1 MQITPSPARLALAA
15 VLTAAGCGGELFEAN
30 RFIDEAV
37 DLEGASA
44 IVLDVPVP
52 VRVTGAAGRT
62 QLTFTGTITVSTS
75 SAARSRA
82 LADALEVRVERDGGA
97 LTAGLQV
104 PGRGGGTPFPE
115 ATLRGIL
122 DVGVPAG
129 LPLQVLQRGGSVE
142 LSGVAADVDI
152 RSVGPVQ
159 VRDAPASTSVRCDNG
174 PVEIQTRAA
183 PGSRTFLGMV
193 AGSEARVILPAA
205 LNARVRAETG
215 DGRIFLSHPRLPP
228 GPADPYDV
236 VAGTALAEV
245 EVSVGRGNIV
255 FLAR

>member
-1 MQITPSPARLALAA
+1 MQIPHLSLAALPLALAA
-15 VLTAAGCGGELFEAN
+15 AACGGELFGAD
-30 RFIDEAV
+30 RFIDASV
-37 DLEGASA
+37 DLEGAGA

-52 VRVTGAAGRT
+52 VRVTGSAGRT
-62 QLTFTGTITVSTS
+62 QLTFTGTITVTTS
-75 SAARSRA
+75 SAARSRT
-82 LADALEVRVERDGGA
+82 LADELEIRVERGGGT

-104 PGRGGGTPFPE
+104 PGRGGGTQFPE

-122 DVGVPAG
+122 DVAVPAG

-159 VRDAPASTSVRCDNG
+159 VLDAPASVSVRTDNG
-174 PVEIQTRAA
+174 PVEIRTRAA

-193 AGSEARVILPAA
+193 AGPEARVILPAA
-205 LNARVRAETG
+205 LNARVVAQTG
-215 DGRIFLSHPRLPP
+215 DGRVLLSHPRLPP
-228 GPADPYDV
+228 GPADPYDT
-236 VAGTALAEV
+236 VAGAALAEV